1 VPLYSGYTC
10 PATSKCWFD
19 PSAFATANAAAGTG
33 PFNRPGDAP
42 AGNIIGPGYYDW
54 DISIRKRFNLP
65 REGMGLLFQTDF
77 FNAFNRANWSNPGTN
92 AGGGL
97 GIITSS
103 QPPRQLQFGLKFN
116 F

>member
-1 VPLYSGYTC
+1 MKNLP
-10 PATSKCWFD
+10 SKRA
-19 PSAFATANAAAGTG
+19 SRERRA
-33 PFNRPGDAP
+33 RE
-42 AGNIIGPGYYDW
+42 
-54 DISIRKRFNLP
+54 RFNLP

-77 FNAFNRANWSNPGTN
+77 FNAFNRANWGNPGTN

-103 QPPRQLQFGLKFN
+103 QPPRQMQFGLKLN